1 MNISDRTKGYLWTL
15 VSVLAVSNVYIF
27 SKKVM
32 NMTTFP
38 QFGFWW
44 FFTGALII
52 LTYGLATR
60 SFGIYKT
67 FGKKEYA
74 LLLLNGILE
83 LSGTYFFFKAIHTVE
98 NPSIVSFLNN
108 ISPVFVVIL
117 GVLFLKEKIN
127 LQEFIGIVI
136 ALSGTVLLSYK
147 GGTRLQDMF
156 IPGTEYAV
164 LSMFIFAFNTILLK
178 KYVKRLSPVVLTIN
192 RVIFLTTF
200 FFIFLLLSDDPFF
213 IPREAYYYVLI
224 GSFLGPFLT
233 VIASLNALK
242 YIEVSKKSI
251 LGTTKGL
258 FVLLGSYF
266 FFGNFPT
273 STQIIGGLL
282 TITGAVL
289 IITGRMTKRKKR
301 KVSGENPGRT
311 GEVTKAFRAD

>member
-1 MNISDRTKGYLWTL
+1 MKMKIKLSDRTKGYLWTF

-27 SKKVM
+27 SKAVM
-32 NMTTFP
+32 NQTSFP

-44 FFTGALII
+44 FFTGGVII
-52 LTYGLATR
+52 TIYGLLTR
-60 SFGIYKT
+60 SFRVYKT
-67 FGKKEYA
+67 FGKKEYG

-83 LSGTYFFFKAIHTVE
+83 LAGTYFFFKAIYTVE

-136 ALSGTVLLSYK
+136 ALSGTMLISYK
-147 GGTRLQDMF
+147 GGTKLSEMF
-156 IPGTEYAV
+156 IDGTEYAF

-178 KYVKRLSPVVLTIN
+178 KYVKRLSPMALTIN

-200 FFIFLLLSDDPFF
+200 FFIYLLLSDEPFF
-213 IPREAYYYVLI
+213 IPRKAFYNVLI

-242 YIEVSKKSI
+242 YIEVSKKSV

-258 FVLLGSYF
+258 FVMIGAYL
-266 FFGNFPT
+266 FFGKFPT
-273 STQIIGGLL
+273 ETQIIGGIL
-282 TITGAVL
+282 TIIGAIL
-289 IITGRMTKRKKR
+289 IITGRMQWRKKT
-301 KVSGENPGRT
+301 KFVKTNPD
-311 GEVTKAFRAD
+311 ES